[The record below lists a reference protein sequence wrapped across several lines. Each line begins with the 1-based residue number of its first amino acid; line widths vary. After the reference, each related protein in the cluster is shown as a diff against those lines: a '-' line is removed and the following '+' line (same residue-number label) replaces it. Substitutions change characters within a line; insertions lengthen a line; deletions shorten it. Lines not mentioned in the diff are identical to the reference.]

1 MRAKFTLLL
10 FFFFVGLSVC
20 RAALPEG
27 YTMVTNIST
36 LQNGDHVVL
45 YSSDISLGVTGWD
58 GKYDA
63 TVATSGWA
71 EYIVET
77 TTGGVYLKDAAVG
90 KYISNP
96 DPTYNFFAYSDTP
109 SLCTLKEGSYYF
121 MCGKRYLSQ
130 NGTNYRFFF
139 SVPSNTGS
147 YKPFYLYKVPAVAVE
162 APMLSPAEGTVAEDG
177 TFTTPFLL
185 TITCATEGAQIYYTL
200 DGTDPVSSES
210 RLLYQSPLTI
220 SETTILRVIAT
231 DGTNNSKEVP
241 ATYLL
246 EKGYA
251 ESIAEFIDAAP
262 TSAYELRLSEAQN
275 AVIIGVQTSSEIYL
289 QDNSGKGIVLRTNR
303 LSLPAGAVSL
313 GNQWTGTLFG
323 TLGEYEGKPLF
334 NATQIGEDLQSTP
347 ALRPT
352 PTVITA
358 IDADTYVAH
367 PLVLVKIEDVT
378 FGTDNQIVKDDAVYK
393 YYDEFGVFT
402 KKVLPD
408 ETVHCNLTGIM
419 TQYYRTVK
427 IVPVLTS
434 DIDTRGA
441 LAELPTI
448 NPVGGATQ
456 DEAVSTDEVRIKL
469 AANTTIKVNGVSYAY
484 AENFRITEEN
494 TSLTITSIRDFYTDN
509 TVTLWYKPATPTVPS
524 AVIGTVVNENA
535 VPQKRIVND
544 QLIIIGI
551 DNNVYNAQGI
561 RIE

>member
-1 MRAKFTLLL
+1 MRTKFAL
-10 FFFFVGLSVC
+10 FLFCLFEGLNIC
-20 RAALPEG
+20 CAAIPAE
-27 YTMVTNIST
+27 YTMITDIST
-36 LQNGDHVVL
+36 LQNGDRVVL
-45 YSSDISLGVTGWD
+45 YSTAVSLGVTGWNGD
-58 GKYDA
+58 SDA
-63 TVATSGWA
+63 MVAASGWA
-71 EYIVET
+71 EYIIEPQ
-77 TTGGVYLKDAAVG
+77 TGGIYLKDAVAG

-96 DPTYNFFAYSDTP
+96 DPTYNTFAYSKTP
-109 SLCTLKEGSYYF
+109 SLCKLSDSFYF
-121 MCGKRYLSQ
+121 MCGTRYLSQ
-130 NGTNYRFFF
+130 NGTTYRFYT
-139 SVPSNTGS
+139 STPSNTGN

-162 APMLSPAEGTVAEDG
+162 APMLSLAEGTVAEDG

-231 DGTNNSKEVP
+231 DGTDNSKEVKV
-241 ATYLL
+241 TYILQ
-246 EKGYA
+246 KGYA
-251 ESIAEFIDAAP
+251 ESIAEFIAAAP

-509 TVTLWYKPATPTVPS
+509 TVTLWYKPATPAFPT
-524 AVIGTVVNENA
+524 AVIGTAGDEHS
-535 VPQKRIVND
+535 VPQKRIVNN

-551 DNNVYNAQGI
+551 DNNVYNAQGM
-561 RIE
+561 RIK